1 VPALV
6 WTVILMFVCRL
17 GARRQIHHRLNVPT
31 VAAYLGRLACQAL
44 HRVPHGDTVADL
56 VGVLL
61 VEELAKLRTALV
73 RSLIERR
80 MLEGSRLLDTDYLV
94 TLDGTGH
101 LALGDAPSRFT
112 EGCLTQTLADGRTL
126 YYRYVLEAKL
136 VSATSLALS
145 LGTEFVEN
153 VRREGQSDAD
163 YKQDCELKGAYRLLP
178 WLKDQFP
185 QLPLCLLLDGLYA
198 NEPIFALCQKHH
210 WHFLIVLK
218 EGSLPSV
225 YDEFH
230 RLIPLRPDQ
239 TRIYDAKG
247 ARQVIR
253 WVNDIAYQDRTLH
266 VLECIETP
274 TGGSPPTTWLWVTN
288 IPITRENAVAL
299 ANHGGRQRWRTENEG
314 FHVQKHGG
322 YAMEHAY
329 AKDPTAAKN
338 FYLLL
343 QIAHTFAQLFERRVG
358 GKRDLKARLGSLRN
372 LAADLLEA
380 LRTDPLPPAEELEA
394 FLATAIQVRLDT
406 S

>member
-6 WTVILMFVCRL
+6 WTAILMFVCRL
-17 GARRQIHHRLNVPT
+17 GARRQIHHRLHLPP

-44 HRVPHGDTVADL
+44 HRVPHGDTVGDL

-61 VEELAKLRTALV
+61 VEELAVLRTGLV
-73 RSLIERR
+73 RGLLERR
-80 MLEGSRLLDTDYLV
+80 MLEGTRLLDTDYLV

-101 LALGDAPSRFT
+101 LALGDTPSPFT

-145 LGTEFVEN
+145 VGTEFVEN
-153 VRREGQSDAD
+153 VRRPGQSDED

-178 WLKDQFP
+178 WLKAQFP

-198 NEPIFALCQKHH
+198 KEPIFALCQKHH

-230 RLIPLRPDQ
+230 RLIPQRPDQ
-239 TRIYDAKG
+239 ERIHPIQGGK
-247 ARQVIR
+247 QVLR
-253 WVNDIAYQDRTLH
+253 WVNDIAYQGRTLG
-266 VLECIETP
+266 VLECVETP
-274 TGGSPPTTWLWVTN
+274 NDGSEPTTWLWVTDL
-288 IPITRENAVAL
+288 PITRDNAIPL
-299 ANHGGRQRWRTENEG
+299 ANKGARQRWRTENEG

-329 AKDPTAAKN
+329 ALDPTAAKN

-358 GKRDLKARLGSLRN
+358 GKRDLKARLGSLAN
-372 LAADLLEA
+372 LAAELLEA
-380 LRTDPLPPAEELEA
+380 LRTDPLPPQEELEA